1 METQLNWY
9 YRLQTPKEM
18 LMPRETLDREF
29 HHLQDE
35 VLLLGSMVEQAIL
48 DSVEALKRRDMTVAH
63 RIYQGDRLINEKR
76 FAIENAILV
85 LIATQQPMAHDLR
98 FLAAILE
105 VDTEMERIG
114 DYAKGIAKV
123 IMRMGDNVS
132 NVPIRELTRMA
143 EISVSMFHRALS
155 AFVNEDSDMARI
167 IPAEDDQVD
176 ELYNEVYRMLVK
188 SMIADPT
195 TIDHS
200 SLLLWV
206 AHNLERTADRVTN
219 ICERTVFIATG
230 ELMEIADSDEEE
242 MTETD

>member
-1 METQLNWY
+1 
-9 YRLQTPKEM
+9 
-18 LMPRETLDREF
+18 MPRETLDREF

-48 DSVEALKRRDMTVAH
+48 DSVEALKRRDLTVAR

-132 NVPIRELTRMA
+132 NIPIRELTRMA

-176 ELYNEVYRMLVK
+176 ELYNEVYHILVK
-188 SMIADPT
+188 SMIADPN
-195 TIDHS
+195 TIDHG

-230 ELMEIADSDEEE
+230 ELMEITDSDEEE